1 MAVSTGERS
10 GTWEESTNHAGTAWQ
25 YYRTD
30 GRVADDAGAPD
41 TGSPGEGTCKNG
53 VGNSTV
59 PRRTYESKVLYIY
72 TGLASHPQ
80 RELIIKQQSGHTGL
94 LSFELE
100 STTEQAKTFCQALKI
115 FKIGVSWGGYESLVT
130 MPYARETEETP
141 GRWEPDKM

>member
-1 MAVSTGERS
+1 MRE
-10 GTWEESTNHAGTAWQ
+10 TAWQ

-30 GRVADDAGAPD
+30 GRVADDALRTLEVRVKEHAK
-41 TGSPGEGTCKNG
+41 TALAIAQYLEGHT
-53 VGNSTV
+53 
-59 PRRTYESKVLYIY
+59 KVRKVYY

-94 LSFELE
+94 LGSFELE

-141 GRWEPDKM
+141 GRWERTNVIESIVDWRGQRL